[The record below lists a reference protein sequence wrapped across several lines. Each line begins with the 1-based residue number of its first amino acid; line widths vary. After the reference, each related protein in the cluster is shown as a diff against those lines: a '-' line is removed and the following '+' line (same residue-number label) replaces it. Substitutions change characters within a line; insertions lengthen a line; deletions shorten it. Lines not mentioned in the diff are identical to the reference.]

1 MRILGIDP
9 GSRLTG
15 VGVIELQ
22 GDRATAVH
30 AGVIKPGA
38 GPFPERLGII
48 FRGIR
53 ELAVE
58 YRPDEVAVEDV
69 FVSKNARLF
78 SV

>member
-22 GDRATAVH
+22 GDRLRH
-30 AGVIKPGA
+30 IHHEVIKAGG

-48 FRGIR
+48 STAF
-53 ELAVE
+53 
-58 YRPDEVAVEDV
+58 VA
-69 FVSKNARLF
+69 
-78 SV
+78 